1 MKYYI
6 SKIINATFEQAV
18 QRLTES
24 LNDEDFGIISE
35 IDIQEKMK
43 EKLQIDFR
51 RYLILGVCNPS
62 FAYQALS
69 LENKIGTL
77 LPCNVIIQ
85 EIFDK
90 NIEIAATDPM
100 VAVQAIG
107 NERLLEIAQQVKNKL
122 TKAVNNVF

>member
-6 SKIINATFEQAV
+6 SKTINATFEQAV

-24 LNDEDFGIISE
+24 LKDEDFGIISE

-43 EKLQIDFR
+43 EKLQVDFR

-69 LENKIGTL
+69 IENKIGTM
-77 LPCNVIIQ
+77 LPCNVIVQ
-85 EIFDK
+85 EIIEK
-90 NIEIAATDPM
+90 KIEIAAVDPM
-100 VAVQAIG
+100 VAMQAIG

-122 TKAVNNVF
+122 IKAVNNVF